1 MKEIFQYRLL
11 DNPVGEYLIA
21 FGTILL
27 LIFIRRM
34 ISRFLASQLLGIII
48 QRQHSAQKQ
57 AFLSL
62 VIKPIERFL
71 LFFIAYTALD
81 RLNFPDALNFELYH
95 KRLDIQD
102 IVSGLGVILIVIV
115 FIQLCIRVIEFIARI
130 LVEKANLNND
140 KSENQLIVF
149 FKDFFKVILIII
161 GFLMILRFAFNK
173 DISSLLTGL
182 SLVGA
187 ALALATR
194 ESLENLI
201 ASFIIFFDKPF
212 IIGDLVK
219 VQNLTGVVEKIG
231 LRSTRI
237 RTEQKTFITVPNKQ
251 MVDTILD
258 NITLRTERKG
268 ELRLEIS
275 IATTA
280 AKLEQVLNGI
290 RMMLASDAEITQ
302 YYVYLMDTGRK
313 AHIIAVDYF
322 TAMPQP
328 IEAFYRIQE
337 RINLNIIRLLEAENV
352 SASSRNMEV
361 IVQRSNE

>member
-1 MKEIFQYRLL
+1 M
-11 DNPVGEYLIA
+11 
-21 FGTILL
+21 
-27 LIFIRRM
+27 
-34 ISRFLASQLLGIII
+34 
-48 QRQHSAQKQ
+48 
-57 AFLSL
+57 
-62 VIKPIERFL
+62 
-71 LFFIAYTALD
+71 
-81 RLNFPDALNFELYH
+81 
-95 KRLDIQD
+95 
-102 IVSGLGVILIVIV
+102 
-115 FIQLCIRVIEFIARI
+115 
-130 LVEKANLNND
+130 
-140 KSENQLIVF
+140 
-149 FKDFFKVILIII
+149 
-161 GFLMILRFAFNK
+161 
-173 DISSLLTGL
+173 
-182 SLVGA
+182 
-187 ALALATR
+187 
-194 ESLENLI
+194 
-201 ASFIIFFDKPF
+201 
-212 IIGDLVK
+212 K

-275 IATTA
+275 LATTA

-361 IVQRSNE
+361 IVQRSSE